1 MTSQAYRYARLLY
14 HYTGPGP
21 SHLHPV
27 IATVWISRPRTTNWQ
42 PGSCYCTIRI
52 AMSPQRIRL
61 RSLEIVWLIPSL
73 DRGMP
78 RYRGS
83 RRSCPPIPGKT
94 QSPADQ
100 LRPVMAAMQSA
111 RVRVV
116 AGDRCVESEEV
127 MRLRAT
133 SRYLHHNWFP
143 FHRHAVILH
152 RDQALSNCR
161 K

>member
-1 MTSQAYRYARLLY
+1 MTSQAYRYARLLC
-14 HYTGPGP
+14 HSTRPGL

-27 IATVWISRPRTTNWQ
+27 VATVWISRPRTTNWL
-42 PGSCYCTIRI
+42 PGSCSCTIRI

-100 LRPVMAAMQSA
+100 LHPNVPSWQPCSLLGFVRRQGIVVWNPRITCASA
-111 RVRVV
+111 RPRGISITTGSRFI
-116 AGDRCVESEEV
+116 A
-127 MRLRAT
+127 MR
-133 SRYLHHNWFP
+133 
-143 FHRHAVILH
+143 
-152 RDQALSNCR
+152 
-161 K
+161 